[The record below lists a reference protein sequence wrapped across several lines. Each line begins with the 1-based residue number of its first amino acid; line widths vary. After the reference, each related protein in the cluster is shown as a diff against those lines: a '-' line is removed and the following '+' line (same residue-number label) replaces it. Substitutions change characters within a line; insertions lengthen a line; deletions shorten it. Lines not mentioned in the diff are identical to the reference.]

1 MRELLRESI
10 TDYLNDKL
18 VPVTEGDFVRTPV
31 TGVTLRRD
39 DELNLVFELTSR
51 GWSKESPERYP
62 AGTVRSADEL
72 IEFSHVAGWVGTA
85 RGVIERGKRSA
96 SKGAGESETV
106 ETYSARSVELDLQ
119 RHVQPSYVMSAAL
132 PSNYTIC
139 LLTP

>member
-10 TDYLNDKL
+10 TDYLNDEL

-96 SKGAGESETV
+96 SKGAGESE
-106 ETYSARSVELDLQ
+106 RSKLTRRAQSSWIFRGTSNPLTSCRRRCLQ
-119 RHVQPSYVMSAAL
+119 
-132 PSNYTIC
+132 NYTIC